1 MIISLIVAIG
11 LDGELGRDN
20 ELIWRISEDLKNFKR
35 VTTGHHIILGRKTF
49 ESIGRPLPNRVS
61 IVMTH
66 ARDYHR
72 EGCIITHSIDEALDV
87 ARQAGVSEVMICGGG
102 QIYRSFLPLA
112 DRIYLTRVQDRAEA
126 DVYFPTLVDDEWLVA
141 HEDIYPAIAS
151 SQTPAWHF
159 QVLSRQR

>member
-61 IVMTH
+61 IVITH
-66 ARDYHR
+66 NRNYHH
-72 EGCIITHSIDEALDV
+72 EGCMITHSVDEALDI
-87 ARQAGVSEVMICGGG
+87 ARRADVSEVMICGGG

-112 DRIYLTRVQDRAEA
+112 DRIYLTRVQERAEA
-126 DVYFPTLVDDEWLVA
+126 DVYFPALVDDEWLVT
-141 HEDIYPAIAS
+141 HEDIHPAIAS
-151 SQTPAWHF
+151 TKTPAWHF